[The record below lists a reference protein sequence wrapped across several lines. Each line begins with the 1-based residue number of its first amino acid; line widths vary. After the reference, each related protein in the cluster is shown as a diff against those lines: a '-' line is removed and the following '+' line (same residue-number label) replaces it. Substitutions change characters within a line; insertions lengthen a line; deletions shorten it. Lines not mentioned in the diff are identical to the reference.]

1 MPSLSLCPYHFLF
14 SFRAG
19 KGAKTIKDFVAP
31 SGNSSPVK
39 EKGGLS
45 LSAVKSLVLGE
56 QEDKLGFDTGDE
68 KKLVSLI
75 NSLFNAGKFVWE
87 SYLHQIKL

>member
-1 MPSLSLCPYHFLF
+1 M
-14 SFRAG
+14 
-19 KGAKTIKDFVAP
+19 KDFVAP

-56 QEDKLGFDTGDE
+56 QEDKLGFDSGDE
-68 KKLVSLI
+68 KKLASLI
-75 NSLFNAGKFVWE
+75 NSLFNVGKFTSNYIQVTAI
-87 SYLHQIKL
+87 YLFFPL

>member
-1 MPSLSLCPYHFLF
+1 MNRFSYTFALLSHYVLITSSF

-19 KGAKTIKDFVAP
+19 KGAKTMKDFVAP

-39 EKGGLS
+39 EKGGLT

-56 QEDKLGFDTGDE
+56 QEDKLGFDSGDE

-75 NSLFNAGKFVWE
+75 NSLFNVGKFV
-87 SYLHQIKL
+87 